1 MYKQKKEVEVANKY
15 SHIIYENANENYI
28 EISSLVSEAA
38 KQYKVNVCEDMR
50 GKDFYAIG

>member
-1 MYKQKKEVEVANKY
+1 MANKY